1 MQEEIGT
8 AAGSIWQALNTRG
21 ELSLA
26 QLKKEVKAK
35 TPLFD
40 WAIGWLAR
48 EDRIAITPK
57 KSSFRVRLREAQATA
72 TSVSS
77 VGRLPGKDK
86 ASLR

>member
-1 MQEEIGT
+1 MTMQEEIGT

-48 EDRIAITPK
+48 EDRIAIRPE
-57 KSSFRVRLREAQATA
+57 KSSFRVCLREAQATA

-77 VGRLPGKDK
+77 D
-86 ASLR
+86 